1 MKIRIT
7 EPNEKLVAYSR
18 SCWVNHIPFYFHHE
32 PYELVFFEIT
42 RNADDTVKRID
53 FELMEQKP

>member
-7 EPNEKLVAYSR
+7 EPNENLVSYAR
-18 SCWVNHIPFYFHHE
+18 RCWRESVPFYFHHE

-42 RNADDTVKRID
+42 RNDDDTVKRID
-53 FELMEQKP
+53 FELVEMQ